1 MTSRALDTK
10 VALGDGRV
18 IPALGLGTYKSLA
31 GEVEDAVAF
40 ALRAGYRSI
49 DTASFYG
56 NEEGVA
62 AGIAGSGVARDEIFL
77 TTKVWN
83 DEQGF
88 DGTRAALE
96 RSLARLGTDHVDL
109 YLVHWPVRQLLEPTW
124 RAMEELR
131 RSGMARSIG
140 VCNFLPHQLDAL
152 LAFAD
157 IPPVVDQVEFHPW
170 LQQPELQRYLA
181 ERGIVLEAWAPL
193 MRGRAA
199 EEPALV
205 GAAAAHGVTPSQAA
219 LRWALQLGHVVIP
232 KSVHAERITENASVD
247 GFELTEAEM
256 ASIAAAD
263 RGLRMGPDPDAFV
276 W

>member
-1 MTSRALDTK
+1 MTARALDMR
-10 VALGDGRV
+10 VALSDGHTM
-18 IPALGLGTYKSLA
+18 PALGLGTYKSLA
-31 GEVEDAVAF
+31 GEVEDAVAT
-40 ALRAGYRSI
+40 ALRGGYRSI

-62 AGIAGSGVARDEIFL
+62 AGMFASGVARDGIFL

-88 DGTRAALE
+88 DGTKAALE
-96 RSLARLGTDHVDL
+96 RSLRRLGTDHVDL
-109 YLVHWPVRQLLEPTW
+109 YLVHWPIRELLEPTW

-131 RSGMARSIG
+131 EAGLTRSIG

-152 LAFAD
+152 LALTD
-157 IPPVVDQVEFHPW
+157 VPPVVDQVEFHPW

-181 ERGIVLEAWAPL
+181 GHGIVLEAWAPL
-193 MRGRAA
+193 MRGRAS

-205 GAAAAHGVTPSQAA
+205 RAAEAHGVTPSQVA

-232 KSVHAERITENASVD
+232 KSVHAERIAENASVD
-247 GFELTEAEM
+247 GFELTDAEM

-263 RGLRMGPDPDAFV
+263 RGMRMGPDPDSFV